1 MIYKVNME
9 ELVKNLKKSGV
20 LRTPQII
27 EAFLKVDRK
36 DFVPE
41 SLKDAAYFDEAL
53 PIGRGQTISQ
63 PYTVA
68 FMFELLYG
76 GPSTYF
82 DGAQHK
88 SLRASKIMDVG
99 YGSGWS
105 TALLAEIVGEEGK
118 VYAFERVEELC
129 NFGEENLIKYPEL
142 HRRVLLFCKDAS
154 GGVPG
159 EEFDAIIAA
168 AELKE
173 IPASW
178 REQLKI
184 GGRLVYPKEQT
195 IFKEVKKG
203 ENARLPSGQAFSVQ
217 KYPGFVF
224 VPFVRD

>member
-1 MIYKVNME
+1 ME
-9 ELVKNLKKSGV
+9 ELVQNLKKSGV

-68 FMFELLYG
+68 FMFELLAG
-76 GPSTYF
+76 DPS
-82 DGAQHK
+82 A
-88 SLRASKIMDVG
+88 SLRASKIMDIG
-99 YGSGWS
+99 YGSGWT
-105 TALLAEIVGEEGK
+105 TALLAEIVGEKGK

-129 NFGEENLIKYPEL
+129 NFGEENLMKYPEL
-142 HRRVLLFCKDAS
+142 HKRVLLFCKDAS
-154 GGVPG
+154 HDVPDSLDG
-159 EEFDAIIAA
+159 IICS
-168 AELKE
+168 AELTE
-173 IPASW
+173 VPEEW

-184 GGRLVYPKEQT
+184 GGRLVYPKEQAV
-195 IFKEVKKG
+195 FKEVKKG
-203 ENARLPSGQAFSVQ
+203 ENDFSVQ

-224 VPFVRD
+224 VPFIRD

>member
-9 ELVKNLKKSGV
+9 ELVENLKKSGV

-63 PYTVA
+63 PYTAA
-68 FMFELLYG
+68 FMFELLCG
-76 GPSTYF
+76 DPST
-82 DGAQHK
+82 
-88 SLRASKIMDVG
+88 SLRAGKIMDVG

-105 TALLAEIVGEEGK
+105 TALLAEIAGEEGK

-154 GGVPG
+154 GGVPE

-178 REQLKI
+178 RAQLKI
-184 GGRLVYPKEQT
+184 GGRLVYPKEQA

-224 VPFVRD
+224 VSFVRD